1 MRAHKIEEEAWRV
14 FERASGHD
22 REKFR
27 LERVEGGWVVR
38 WADHASTPMGMAP
51 WVIADDG
58 EAMRVGYP
66 LSLKTVL
73 AEVARRRTP

>member
-1 MRAHKIEEEAWRV
+1 MIEEEVWRV
-14 FERASGHD
+14 FERASGHH

-38 WADHASTPMGMAP
+38 WADRASTPMGMAP
-51 WVIADDG
+51 WVVTDGG

-66 LSLKTVL
+66 RSLKTVL
-73 AEVARRRTP
+73 AEVARKRAS

>member
-1 MRAHKIEEEAWRV
+1 MIEEEVWRD
-14 FERASGHD
+14 FERASGHH

-38 WADHASTPMGMAP
+38 WADRASTPMGMAP
-51 WVIADDG
+51 WVVTDGG

-73 AEVARRRTP
+73 AEVARKRAS

>member
-1 MRAHKIEEEAWRV
+1 M
-14 FERASGHD
+14 
-22 REKFR
+22 
-27 LERVEGGWVVR
+27 VR
-38 WADHASTPMGMAP
+38 WADRASTPMGMAP

-73 AEVARRRTP
+73 AEIARRRTP

>member
-1 MRAHKIEEEAWRV
+1 MIEEEVWRV
-14 FERASGHD
+14 FERASGHH

-38 WADHASTPMGMAP
+38 WADRASTPMGMAP
-51 WVIADDG
+51 WVVTDGG

-73 AEVARRRTP
+73 AEIARRRTP

>member
-1 MRAHKIEEEAWRV
+1 M
-14 FERASGHD
+14 RASGD
-22 REKFR
+22 RREKFL

-38 WADHASTPMGMAP
+38 WADRASTPMGMAP
-51 WVIADDG
+51 WVVTDGG

-73 AEVARRRTP
+73 AEVARKRAP

>member
-1 MRAHKIEEEAWRV
+1 MIEEEVWRV
-14 FERASGHD
+14 FERASGHHC
-22 REKFR
+22 EKFR

-38 WADHASTPMGMAP
+38 WADRASTPMGMAP
-51 WVIADDG
+51 WVVTDGG

-73 AEVARRRTP
+73 AEVARKRAS

>member
-1 MRAHKIEEEAWRV
+1 MIEEEVWRV
-14 FERASGHD
+14 FERASGHH

-27 LERVEGGWVVR
+27 LERGEGGWGVR
-38 WADHASTPMGMAP
+38 GADRASTPMGVAP
-51 WVIADDG
+51 WGVTDGG

-73 AEVARRRTP
+73 AEVARKRAS